1 MNPLIKLSEN
11 SAGTLQIMAKQICM
25 LQRSEKGKQSA
36 ADKMMTTK
44 ELAEKLGTKP
54 NVITE
59 NAKKCIPNKKIEN
72 GKTTYWNE
80 QEATV
85 ILECIKNNKVG
96 AGVNLSNHL
105 IGVSTELTPAL
116 KIKKAME
123 LMQEGY
129 EEELA
134 ILRAKNAEMQP
145 KADVYDRIAD
155 GTGCFSMNQTAKALK
170 LPYGRIKL
178 FERLR
183 AEGILNSDNS
193 PKQEQIDADRFK
205 VVVKFINEKV
215 GNKTVT
221 LVTGKGLTYLAR
233 KLNTEIDHSIK
244 ADM

>member
-1 MNPLIKLSEN
+1 MNSPIKISAKDEN
-11 SAGTLQIMAKQICM
+11 SLGKTVTTQIDIATDFEKMFSVKEIAENIGT
-25 LQRSEKGKQSA
+25 SY
-36 ADKMMTTK
+36 D
-44 ELAEKLGTKP
+44 
-54 NVITE
+54 VIN
-59 NAKKCIPNKKIEN
+59 NAVKRVFPEVVKN
-72 GKTTYWNE
+72 GKKTMLSKIQVTELIEELKSHTKTTE
-80 QEATV
+80 QLTFETGS
-85 ILECIKNNKVG
+85 KV
-96 AGVNLSNHL
+96 AKVY
-105 IGVSTELTPAL
+105 TELTPAL

-129 EEELA
+129 EEELS

-145 KADVYDRIAD
+145 KAEVYDRISD

-221 LVTGKGLTYLAR
+221 LVTGKGLTCLAR
-233 KLNTEIDHSIK
+233 KLNTEIDHSVK